1 MEDVGGKHSAPK
13 DFVCPI
19 TTHVFDDPVTLETGQ
34 TYERRAIQE
43 WLDRGNSNCPITRQ
57 NLHSSQLPKT
67 NYVLKRLIASWR
79 EHNQVMM
86 VDHDHSAFSPKSV
99 ISQAT
104 GDGTMAEL
112 RLAITDLCTS
122 EVLREAEMAVLR
134 IERCWREAMMEEKML
149 VIMLAK
155 PPVVNGF
162 VEMLLNS
169 VDTQVLRATVYLLTE
184 LGSRDESVVQTM
196 TRVDSDVD
204 SIVHL
209 LKKGLPEAV
218 VLVYLLR
225 HSALSLVDMELADS
239 LLEMLDSK
247 GEDDTTAAM
256 KMFMEP
262 KTAAVLLLAGILR
275 TCTEDTSIA
284 RIVTSIVSTRAI
296 ETIVA
301 GLKAQQSH
309 ERVAAVSILLRCLV
323 EDGKCRNMVA
333 EKAELGGL
341 LEILPQVSDKDGVEI
356 IHFFSELAK
365 LNRRHLN
372 EQMLHSLKDEGSF
385 STRHTLLI
393 YLQNSPPDHS
403 PVVAGLLLQLDLL
416 VRFCNLSIGKRYL

>member
-57 NLHSSQLPKT
+57 KLHSAQLPKT

-79 EHNQVMM
+79 EQNSQVTM
-86 VDHDHSAFSPKSV
+86 VDDQDSAAASPFRSVSPKSV
-99 ISQAT
+99 ISQAASE
-104 GDGTMAEL
+104 GTMTEL

-134 IERCWREAMMEEKML
+134 IERCWREVAMKQQML
-149 VIMLAK
+149 LIMLAK

-169 VDTQVLRATVYLLTE
+169 VDAQVLRAAVFLLTE
-184 LGSRDESVVQTM
+184 LGCRDDSVVQTM

-204 SIVHL
+204 SIVQL
-209 LKKGLPEAV
+209 FKKGLPEAV

-225 HSALSLVDMELADS
+225 HSATGLVEMELADS
-239 LLEMLDSK
+239 LLEMLHNIR
-247 GEDDTTAAM
+247 GDDDNAAS
-256 KMFMEP
+256 KMFIEP
-262 KTAAVLLLAGILR
+262 KTAAVLLLARVLR
-275 TCTEDTSIA
+275 TSDEAASIA
-284 RIVTSIVSTRAI
+284 RIVTSIVSGQAI

-301 GLKAQQSH
+301 SLKSQQTH
-309 ERVAAVSILLRCLV
+309 ERVAAMSILLRCIL
-323 EDGKCRNMVA
+323 EDGKCRNIVA
-333 EKAELGGL
+333 EKAELSAL
-341 LEILPQVSDKDGVEI
+341 LEILPQVSSDKERLEI

-365 LNRRHLN
+365 LNRY
-372 EQMLHSLKDEGSF
+372 SF
-385 STRHTLLI
+385 LEYMYHYKIIET
-393 YLQNSPPDHS
+393 YQ
-403 PVVAGLLLQLDLL
+403 
-416 VRFCNLSIGKRYL
+416 